1 MRIFL
6 QVCFFSHNFANELQI
21 LVAMKRISFFMF
33 ALLMCTCMQAQER
46 IAFTCSAIDPQA
58 VGNGNPRGP

>member
-1 MRIFL
+1 
-6 QVCFFSHNFANELQI
+6 
-21 LVAMKRISFFMF
+21 MF